1 MDVPPEQAVPSAK
14 RYGGCPRLIKGR
26 KMNSFHYTIGTAV
39 IALSGFFAAAAVS
52 AKMIKVAVAAGSW
65 NADRLGNIRAVVH
78 VGSAA

>member
-1 MDVPPEQAVPSAK
+1 
-14 RYGGCPRLIKGR
+14 
-26 KMNSFHYTIGTAV
+26 MNSFHYTIGTAV

-52 AKMIKVAVAAGSW
+52 VKMIKVAVAAGSW